1 MKKPLMGLYRV
12 RVPKTKKVEKHCS
25 IHSLSIH
32 SNPFSSTD
40 TLAISDSCC
49 VLTGTHFCLSCAV
62 DQIAARCWALSF
74 LYYCCPHRTQALSVV
89 FPFKMRWTAE
99 FILDSGAEG
108 GVSLS
113 TWQTS
118 ICDVCCSMGVV
129 MSDLY
134 HSVDLHTQ
142 LRQGEEQKRPQI
154 CRHELTH
161 TCTNKHTHGCQP
173 TSLSIIS
180 CTSPSFHM
188 QSNYTGFSIPA
199 TGIIITQLSLSLM
212 TSSLSLFLSP
222 WLMALSLLFSP
233 FLPF

>member
-1 MKKPLMGLYRV
+1 MCCR
-12 RVPKTKKVEKHCS
+12 
-25 IHSLSIH
+25 
-32 SNPFSSTD
+32 
-40 TLAISDSCC
+40 SDSSEM
-49 VLTGTHFCLSCAV
+49 LSAQLFV
-62 DQIAARCWALSF
+62 N
-74 LYYCCPHRTQALSVV
+74 LYYCCPHRTQTLSVV
-89 FPFKMRWTAE
+89 FPFKMWWTAE

-108 GVSLS
+108 GVFLS

-118 ICDVCCSMGVV
+118 VCDVCCSMGVV

-142 LRQGEEQKRPQI
+142 LRQGETQKRTQI

-212 TSSLSLFLSP
+212 TSSLSLSFSLPVTHSCSLSCFHSFFLSNSISIFHFP
-222 WLMALSLLFSP
+222 EINI
-233 FLPF
+233 